1 MFLFSSHYWLWA
13 VQKKLGLGLKAEA
26 DSRGTKRETF
36 KLSFS
41 ESNLRDRV
49 LGEVEKDSFMTLP
62 DKGGHSGVMSLKPC
76 VLNWGS

>member
-13 VQKKLGLGLKAEA
+13 VQKELGLGLKAEA
-26 DSRGTKRETF
+26 DSRGTKRDTF

-49 LGEVEKDSFMTLP
+49 LGEVEKDSFMFCQAKRDIEVQAFKTE
-62 DKGGHSGVMSLKPC
+62 GT
-76 VLNWGS
+76 N